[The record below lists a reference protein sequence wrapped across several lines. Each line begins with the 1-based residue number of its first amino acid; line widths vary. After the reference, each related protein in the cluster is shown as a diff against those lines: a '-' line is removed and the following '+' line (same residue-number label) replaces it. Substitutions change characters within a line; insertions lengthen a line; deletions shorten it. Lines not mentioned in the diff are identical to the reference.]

1 MSRCPGNDPAPL
13 PFFSELQA
21 VGSLGLAVGVGVGGA
36 ADGVPPAV
44 VCTDPSSSASVLPFW
59 SPCHALASVVLE
71 VSGAEG
77 LRRGSPG
84 RGGQRV

>member
-21 VGSLGLAVGVGVGGA
+21 VGSWAGGGGGGGGA
-36 ADGVPPAV
+36 ADGVPPAL
-44 VCTDPSSSASVLPFW
+44 VCTDPSSSVFILPFW

-77 LRRGSPG
+77 LRPGSPG